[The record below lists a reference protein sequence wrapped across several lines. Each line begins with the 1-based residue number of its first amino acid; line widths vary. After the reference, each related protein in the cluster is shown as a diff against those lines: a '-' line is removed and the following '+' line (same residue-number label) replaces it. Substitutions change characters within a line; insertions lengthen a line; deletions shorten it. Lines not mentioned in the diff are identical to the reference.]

1 MTRAQRALLLL
12 LAIFL
17 GAFGGRLMG
26 HQVADRYSLPS
37 PPDPQ
42 RWRIIS
48 AGLSEGIGRTGVG
61 RVSHIAGG
69 ALNLATHVFIRPD
82 MAVPQFVGDAAR
94 IGVELSPDSG
104 PLWIQLGPP
113 PGKFVQLQPGG
124 IGAGVDGQQWTPM
137 ADATRFELEVVDGQL
152 WVSGGGQRILAG
164 AASPGAVELSS
175 VEEWA
180 KIQRLVIADASGQ
193 TLFEEDFR
201 TKRVPAR
208 VLTAFT
214 AFGALLGLSVAWLLQ
229 PLSMAR
235 LALAAALLIP
245 PGWAVSRQREAWLYA
260 VERLYLDAVAPSAL
274 ATAVL
279 VAATVPLVLLA
290 ILTPLATL
298 GRVNITPRVGVGIWV
313 TTAAAALLYRPPEE
327 PWSWS
332 LLGLLSLSAVVFAGR
347 RAVGP
352 WWVIDAGAW
361 LSWAIV
367 PAAAFLLGLVRLVS
381 VASTA
386 GLWVR
391 HGPRSGLGLLAV
403 GILLVPL
410 GAELWARGT
419 VLDAAWRMERLTGER
434 ANERGWE
441 NPSPGWTG
449 RCGDEQ
455 GKLTRVAVGGGSS
468 VGGAYQFSGE
478 PEAFFTAVAHETL
491 CEQLPDGYAL
501 RTHNFGDGDRNTF
514 TISRTIDAHLEDADI
529 LVLYVGVNDILTKQ
543 NRLTRKQR
551 EAAARAR
558 LQGTEG
564 LLALISSSRI
574 AVGASLWLRG
584 AEVQSGESV
593 ADVPLPDARENHQ
606 TIIDAAQARGIR
618 VLLMTEYAQ
627 APQRQLLWEYA
638 RMQSEF
644 AADDVQIMDVRAVF
658 EGVSDAESLADR
670 NHLSRAGNTR
680 LGQHLAGTLQPWVIG
695 SSR

>member
-1 MTRAQRALLLL
+1 M
-12 LAIFL
+12 
-17 GAFGGRLMG
+17 
-26 HQVADRYSLPS
+26 
-37 PPDPQ
+37 
-42 RWRIIS
+42 
-48 AGLSEGIGRTGVG
+48 
-61 RVSHIAGG
+61 
-69 ALNLATHVFIRPD
+69 
-82 MAVPQFVGDAAR
+82 
-94 IGVELSPDSG
+94 
-104 PLWIQLGPP
+104 
-113 PGKFVQLQPGG
+113 
-124 IGAGVDGQQWTPM
+124 
-137 ADATRFELEVVDGQL
+137 
-152 WVSGGGQRILAG
+152 
-164 AASPGAVELSS
+164 
-175 VEEWA
+175 
-180 KIQRLVIADASGQ
+180 
-193 TLFEEDFR
+193 
-201 TKRVPAR
+201 
-208 VLTAFT
+208 
-214 AFGALLGLSVAWLLQ
+214 
-229 PLSMAR
+229 
-235 LALAAALLIP
+235 
-245 PGWAVSRQREAWLYA
+245 
-260 VERLYLDAVAPSAL
+260 
-274 ATAVL
+274 
-279 VAATVPLVLLA
+279 
-290 ILTPLATL
+290 
-298 GRVNITPRVGVGIWV
+298 
-313 TTAAAALLYRPPEE
+313 
-327 PWSWS
+327 
-332 LLGLLSLSAVVFAGR
+332 VFAGR

-367 PAAAFLLGLVRLVS
+367 PAAAFLLGLIRLVS

-455 GKLTRVAVGGGSS
+455 GQLTRVAVGGGSS

>member
-12 LAIFL
+12 FAIFL
-17 GAFGGRLMG
+17 GAFGGRLVG
-26 HQVADRYSLPS
+26 HSVADRYSLPS

-82 MAVPQFVGDAAR
+82 MAIPQFVGDAAR
-94 IGVELSPDSG
+94 IRLELSQDSG

-137 ADATRFELEVVDGQL
+137 SGTTRFELEITDGQL
-152 WVSGGGQRILAG
+152 WVSGGDQRVLAG
-164 AASPGAVELSS
+164 AASPGSVELSS

-180 KIQRLVIADASGQ
+180 KIRRLLIADAEGQ
-193 TLFEEDFR
+193 TLFEDDFR
-201 TKRVPAR
+201 AARVSSR
-208 VLTAFT
+208 VLTVLT
-214 AFGALLGLSVAWLLQ
+214 LLGSMLGLSVAWLLQ
-229 PLSMAR
+229 PFSLNR
-235 LALAAALLIP
+235 LMVIGVMLVP
-245 PGWAVSRQREAWLYA
+245 PGWALSRQREEWLYA
-260 VERLYLDAVAPSAL
+260 VERLYLDTVAPSAL
-274 ATAVL
+274 ASVVLAVS
-279 VAATVPLVLLA
+279 V
-290 ILTPLATL
+290 TPLIVLAL
-298 GRVNITPRVGVGIWV
+298 LIPLSAFSRLEIKKSVGLSVWV
-313 TTAAAALLYRPPEE
+313 MTAGAALIYQPPEE
-327 PWSWS
+327 PWAWS
-332 LLGLLSLSAVVFAGR
+332 LLAVLGLSGLLLGAR
-347 RAVGP
+347 RDVGP
-352 WWVIDAGAW
+352 WWCLDASTWLAW
-361 LSWAIV
+361 AV
-367 PAAAFLLGLVRLVS
+367 APASGFLLGLFRLLS

-386 GLWVR
+386 GLWIR
-391 HGPRSGLGLLAV
+391 HGPRAGLVLMVVGLC
-403 GILLVPL
+403 LVPA

-441 NPSPGWTG
+441 NPSPGWSG

-455 GKLTRVAVGGGSS
+455 GELTRVVVGGGSS

-478 PEAFFTAVAHETL
+478 PEAFFTAIAHKTL
-491 CEQLPDGYAL
+491 CERLPEGYAL
-501 RTHNFGDGDRNTF
+501 QTQNFGDGDRNTF
-514 TISRTIDAHLEDADI
+514 TISRTLDAHLKDADV

-551 EAAARAR
+551 EANALAR

-564 LLALISSSRI
+564 LVSWMSSSRI

-584 AEVQSGESV
+584 AQKESGDSV

-606 TIIDAAQARGIR
+606 TIIDAARARGVR

-627 APQRQLLWEYA
+627 EPQRQLLWEYA
-638 RMQSEF
+638 SMQASF
-644 AADDVQIMDVRAVF
+644 ASDDVHLMDVRAVF
-658 EGVSDAESLADR
+658 EGISDAESLADR
-670 NHLSRAGNTR
+670 NHLSRAGNVR
-680 LGQHLAGTLQPWVIG
+680 LGERLAETLQPWVMG
-695 SSR
+695 SSL

>member
-1 MTRAQRALLLL
+1 M
-12 LAIFL
+12 
-17 GAFGGRLMG
+17 GSSGR
-26 HQVADRYSLPS
+26 
-37 PPDPQ
+37 
-42 RWRIIS
+42 RWRTRRD
-48 AGLSEGIGRTGVG
+48 LS
-61 RVSHIAGG
+61 
-69 ALNLATHVFIRPD
+69 
-82 MAVPQFVGDAAR
+82 
-94 IGVELSPDSG
+94 
-104 PLWIQLGPP
+104 
-113 PGKFVQLQPGG
+113 
-124 IGAGVDGQQWTPM
+124 
-137 ADATRFELEVVDGQL
+137 LEVVDGQL

-313 TTAAAALLYRPPEE
+313 ATAAAALLYRPPEE

-367 PAAAFLLGLVRLVS
+367 PAAAFLLGLIRLVS

-455 GKLTRVAVGGGSS
+455 DSSRALPSAEAHPWAVRISLVVSQRRSSPRSPTRRSVSS
-468 VGGAYQFSGE
+468 S
-478 PEAFFTAVAHETL
+478 
-491 CEQLPDGYAL
+491 PDGYAL
-501 RTHNFGDGDRNTF
+501 RTHTVTATGTPSPFPERSMLT
-514 TISRTIDAHLEDADI
+514 SRTR
-529 LVLYVGVNDILTKQ
+529 TSW
-543 NRLTRKQR
+543 
-551 EAAARAR
+551 
-558 LQGTEG
+558 
-564 LLALISSSRI
+564 SSTW
-574 AVGASLWLRG
+574 AS
-584 AEVQSGESV
+584 
-593 ADVPLPDARENHQ
+593 
-606 TIIDAAQARGIR
+606 
-618 VLLMTEYAQ
+618 MT
-627 APQRQLLWEYA
+627 
-638 RMQSEF
+638 S
-644 AADDVQIMDVRAVF
+644 
-658 EGVSDAESLADR
+658 
-670 NHLSRAGNTR
+670 
-680 LGQHLAGTLQPWVIG
+680 
-695 SSR
+695 

>member
-1 MTRAQRALLLL
+1 MTRAQRSLLLL
-12 LAIFL
+12 FAVFL
-17 GAFGGRLMG
+17 GAFGGRLVG
-26 HQVADRYSLPS
+26 HTVADRYSLPS

-82 MAVPQFVGDAAR
+82 MAVPQFAGDAAR
-94 IGVELSPDSG
+94 IGVELSQDSG

-113 PGKFVQLQPGG
+113 PGKFVQLEPGG
-124 IGAGVDGQQWTPM
+124 IGAGVDGQTWTPL
-137 ADATRFELEVVDGQL
+137 DGATRFELEVTAGQL
-152 WVSGGGQRILAG
+152 WVSGAGQRVLAG
-164 AASPGAVELSS
+164 AASPGPVELSS

-180 KIQRLVIADASGQ
+180 KIQRLVIADVSGQ

-201 TKRVPAR
+201 SKRVPAR
-208 VLTAFT
+208 VLTALT
-214 AFGALLGLSVAWLLQ
+214 LLGALIGLSFAWLLQ
-229 PLSMAR
+229 PLGPIR
-235 LALAAALLIP
+235 LMTAAALMVP
-245 PGWAVSRQREAWLYA
+245 PGWALSRPREEWLYA

-274 ATAVL
+274 AAVVL
-279 VAATVPLVLLA
+279 AVSVAPLVGLA
-290 ILTPLATL
+290 LLTPLSAL
-298 GRVNITPRVGVGIWV
+298 GRLKVK
-313 TTAAAALLYRPPEE
+313 TAAGVSVWASTAAVALLYRPPEE

-332 LLGLLSLSAVVFAGR
+332 LLAMLGVSALIFAGR
-347 RAVGP
+347 RTVGS
-352 WWVIDAGAW
+352 WWCLDASTWLAW
-361 LSWAIV
+361 ALA
-367 PAAAFLLGLVRLVS
+367 PAAGFLLGLLRMVT

-386 GLWVR
+386 SLWVR
-391 HGPRSGLGLLAV
+391 HGPRAGLGLMAV
-403 GILLVPL
+403 GLLMVPI
-410 GAELWARGT
+410 GTELWARGT
-419 VLDAAWRMERLTGER
+419 VLDASWRMERLTGER

-449 RCGDEQ
+449 RCGDD
-455 GKLTRVAVGGGSS
+455 GGTLTRVVVGGGSS

-478 PEAFFTAVAHETL
+478 PEAFFTAVAHNTL
-491 CEQLPDGYAL
+491 CERLPEGYAL

-514 TISRTIDAHLEDADI
+514 TISRTIDEHLEDADV

-551 EAAARAR
+551 EAAARDR

-564 LLALISSSRI
+564 LISWVSSSRI

-584 AEVQSGESV
+584 SQVQTGESV

-606 TIIDAAQARGIR
+606 TIIEAAQARGIR

-627 APQRQLLWEYA
+627 EPQRQLLWEYA
-638 RMQSEF
+638 LMQSSF
-644 AADDVQIMDVRAVF
+644 AADDVHLMDVREVF
-658 EGVSDAESLADR
+658 DGISDSESLADR

-680 LGQHLAGTLQPWVIG
+680 LGEHLAEKLQPWVIG
-695 SSR
+695 SSL